1 VKQTRVIIV
10 EDEAS
15 VRQGLSSWLSQDYE
29 VSAFETAEAFMAA
42 IDDFQFEDG
51 IPTCM
56 LLDFQMPGM
65 TGVELQSNIRLMNL
79 EFPIVFMSGNAQ
91 HSDIIDAFHGG
102 AVDFILKPFT
112 GAQVSAVLEALF
124 KKMALL
130 QQTTPPIRIEAPLT
144 DVPITAR
151 EAEALLLL
159 GKGHRQHEVAEILGI
174 SLRTVKMHRAALK
187 NKLNLNTLVEL
198 TRYYDQHRASIEK
211 VAQS

>member
-1 VKQTRVIIV
+1 MKQTRVIIV

-15 VRQGLSSWLSQDYE
+15 VRQGLSSWLSQDHE
-29 VSAFETAEAFMAA
+29 VSTFETAEAFMAA

-51 IPTCM
+51 TPSCM

-65 TGVELQSNIRLMNL
+65 TGVELQSNVRLMNL

-112 GAQVSAVLEALF
+112 GAQVSMVLEALF
-124 KKMALL
+124 KKIALA
-130 QQTTPPIRIEAPLT
+130 QQMTPPIRTEASLT
-144 DVPITAR
+144 DIPITSR
-151 EAEALLLL
+151 EAEVLLLL
-159 GKGHRQHEVAEILGI
+159 GMGHRQHEVADMLGI

-187 NKLNLNTLVEL
+187 NKLNLYTLVEL

-211 VAQS
+211 VAKS